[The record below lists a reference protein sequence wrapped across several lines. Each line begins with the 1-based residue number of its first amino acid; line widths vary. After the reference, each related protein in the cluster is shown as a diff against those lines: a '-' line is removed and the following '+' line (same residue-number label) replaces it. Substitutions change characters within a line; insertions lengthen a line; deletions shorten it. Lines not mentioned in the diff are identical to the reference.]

1 MERDRLARVI
11 AAVLALLV
19 QVGGLVLLAVER
31 DGTEQAEPGAIRIRV
46 LPLALSPPKPDAEP
60 PPTAR
65 PRVSRSGSTSPATPV
80 APAVPAPEIPS
91 RGITPAPGDWY
102 AAMEAAARRQV
113 EQEARRASEGQP
125 LDSKP
130 QVLATPRQQA
140 PPQPRIV
147 TLPNGDLQTHTKI
160 SGGDIVCLHA
170 QPALDEAFSPWARH
184 RPARC
189 TFKKE
194 PAPSMLE
201 SMEETVKPRYLRRP
215 GDIKEDD
222 HAE

>member
-1 MERDRLARVI
+1 MERDRLAKAI
-11 AAVLALLV
+11 AAVVALLV
-19 QVGGLVLLAVER
+19 QVGGLVLLAMER
-31 DGTEQAEPGAIRIRV
+31 DGTEQAEHGAIRIRV
-46 LPLALSPPKPDAEP
+46 LPLTLSRPKPDAAP

-65 PRVSRSGSTSPATPV
+65 PRATRSGSAFPTIPVTPAAPV
-80 APAVPAPEIPS
+80 PEIPS
-91 RGITPAPGDWY
+91 RSITPAPTDWQ
-102 AAMEAAARRQV
+102 AAMQAAARRQV
-113 EQEARRASEGQP
+113 EQEARRAGEGQP

-130 QVLATPRQQA
+130 PVLAIPKQQA
-140 PPQPRIV
+140 AEQPRIV

-160 SGGDIVCLHA
+160 RGGDIVCIHS

-189 TFKKE
+189 TFKEE
-194 PAPSMLE
+194 PGPSMLE

-215 GDIKEDD
+215 DDIQEDD